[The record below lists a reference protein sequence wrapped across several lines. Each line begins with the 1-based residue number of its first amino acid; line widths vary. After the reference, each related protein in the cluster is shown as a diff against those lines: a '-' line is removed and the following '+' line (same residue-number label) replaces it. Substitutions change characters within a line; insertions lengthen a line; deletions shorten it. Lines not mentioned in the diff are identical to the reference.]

1 MLLRK
6 LRTKGRNRKGLALV
20 LAFIVMISM
29 LTMGAVFDIETV
41 VASTKVTLVQKDIF
55 NDTEKTREI
64 ITEAE
69 TVDAFLTEQGIELSE
84 DDVLSVDLSAKIY
97 SNQVI
102 TLEKSRLVGIDTDG
116 KIHFERTMKRT
127 VGEFL
132 EDAGIVLEE
141 TDVVT
146 PSEDTVI
153 TPEMTITIVD
163 VFEDVVEV
171 EIPYESITEEDSSLY
186 VGETAVKQYG
196 EKGIRR
202 EVYKITK
209 SGDEENSRELISSEV
224 VKEPVTEILLSG
236 TKQKQ
241 HIIDKK
247 ESVVKENAEFKKVK
261 EDVEETK
268 AQQQAAPVV
277 NVHPKGFSYS
287 NVLTVNSTAYDPTL
301 GGKKAGE
308 SRTASGLVAERGVV
322 AVDPSVIP
330 LGTRLYIES
339 SDGGASWVYGY
350 CVAGDTGGAIKGLK
364 VDLCFN
370 TYQECIQFGRRTAT
384 VYILN

>member
-330 LGTRLYIES
+330 LGTRVYIES
-339 SDGGASWVYGY
+339 SDGGAS
-350 CVAGDTGGAIKGLK
+350 
-364 VDLCFN
+364 
-370 TYQECIQFGRRTAT
+370 
-384 VYILN
+384 